1 MQVMKPFDLP
11 TFNLPSSEN
20 YIQSSGCYARLND
33 ERALQESHVERT
45 KGVVHTEGV
54 VHSGKL

>member
-1 MQVMKPFDLP
+1 MQVMKQFDLP

-20 YIQSSGCYARLND
+20 YIQSSGRLND
-33 ERALQESHVERT
+33 ECALTESHVEHT
-45 KGVVHTEGV
+45 KGV